1 MVNWIVTYMGAFF
14 PFFSA
19 PLPLIFSPLAPSPML
34 QVSQLPFC
42 RTHNWN
48 IFRGMYTT
56 IQIHFQHITSRT
68 FHPPTENMTADK
80 KSWSAVGRR
89 MTFIE
94 MYTSVLLLQ
103 NIETFRQWRYYL
115 FEIKLVKEQTVEILY
130 MILLEIGKIV
140 KTFQISKQEAH

>member
-1 MVNWIVTYMGAFF
+1 
-14 PFFSA
+14 
-19 PLPLIFSPLAPSPML
+19 ML

-48 IFRGMYTT
+48 IFRGTYTT

-80 KSWSAVGRR
+80 KSWSAVGMR
-89 MTFIE
+89 MTVIE

-103 NIETFRQWRYYL
+103 NIETFRHLVKWRSYL
-115 FEIKLVKEQTVEILY
+115 FEIKLVKEILY

>member
-1 MVNWIVTYMGAFF
+1 
-14 PFFSA
+14 
-19 PLPLIFSPLAPSPML
+19 
-34 QVSQLPFC
+34 
-42 RTHNWN
+42 
-48 IFRGMYTT
+48 
-56 IQIHFQHITSRT
+56 
-68 FHPPTENMTADK
+68 MTADK
-80 KSWSAVGRR
+80 KSWSAVGSR
-89 MTFIE
+89 MTVIE